1 MNYLHIFVIM
11 TLYLLGNVNA
21 LTKEQAVEIFGV
33 FDADGSSA
41 WSKKEFSE
49 FIISVQGMEDFSQ
62 KKLSE
67 EEIEHS
73 FDMLDVDQSGDI
85 NFAEYEKLVEE
96 GPGSGIGDEEEEE
109 EVEYTDRDGNVRRMR
124 VSDMEERVKGQWEGM
139 EVGEDGRIG
148 KMEEKRIKREDIED
162 PHLAKLIQLGEISH
176 QLMEKEGIVEG
187 GLSVIRITS
196 ITSPNDLRLKG
207 EEEEEE
213 KDEINSEEQKIGEG
227 IDSLLHPILP
237 KTVVVT
243 NEIYLGREGEEDKEE
258 MYEVSVRVQLS
269 HHPIFSFFPSLT
281 SVTTP
286 SNSTISLSSSPWD
299 KLKSLKV
306 GRGDSFAVVVCGLGV
321 FLIVLTLALTLLLSS
336 NKKSVKEGKGD

>member
-1 MNYLHIFVIM
+1 
-11 TLYLLGNVNA
+11 
-21 LTKEQAVEIFGV
+21 
-33 FDADGSSA
+33 
-41 WSKKEFSE
+41 
-49 FIISVQGMEDFSQ
+49 
-62 KKLSE
+62 
-67 EEIEHS
+67 
-73 FDMLDVDQSGDI
+73 
-85 NFAEYEKLVEE
+85 
-96 GPGSGIGDEEEEE
+96 
-109 EVEYTDRDGNVRRMR
+109 
-124 VSDMEERVKGQWEGM
+124 
-139 EVGEDGRIG
+139 
-148 KMEEKRIKREDIED
+148 
-162 PHLAKLIQLGEISH
+162 
-176 QLMEKEGIVEG
+176 MEKEGIVEG